1 MKRVEKMILAA
12 GAGVLCMGVVL
23 SVAAFAM
30 GGRPSSMVVQNG
42 MLRVE
47 RWDAHAPSSFSPQ
60 QGADSP
66 VSVPSGVSSQP
77 GTDSS
82 VSSPIEVDGWT
93 EYALSAADR
102 FDVETGLCELVV
114 KAGEPGS
121 EPVLR
126 VQNIQENWVR
136 WRTDEGWLE
145 IDLCTDLHGAQ
156 VPKNA
161 KAELILPPESTRALK
176 LQSEMAS
183 IQAGGFTLEKLEA
196 DAELGSIVIT
206 DTTAQSAS
214 FSAEMGDVT
223 FTGDLPGYTE
233 ADTEMGGIEL
243 NIPRPQQYGWQIE
256 TEMGSVTID
265 GQEFGSGTR
274 QKNGSGTPM
283 FDLETEMGSITVNFS

>member
-47 RWDAHAPSSFSPQ
+47 RWDAHAPSSFSSLWRCRRSWSRRVERWDAHAPSSFSPQ

-82 VSSPIEVDGWT
+82 VSSPLEVDGRT
-93 EYALSAADR
+93 ENALSAADR

-161 KAELILPPESTRALK
+161 
-176 LQSEMAS
+176 
-183 IQAGGFTLEKLEA
+183 
-196 DAELGSIVIT
+196 
-206 DTTAQSAS
+206 
-214 FSAEMGDVT
+214 
-223 FTGDLPGYTE
+223 
-233 ADTEMGGIEL
+233 
-243 NIPRPQQYGWQIE
+243 
-256 TEMGSVTID
+256 
-265 GQEFGSGTR
+265 
-274 QKNGSGTPM
+274 
-283 FDLETEMGSITVNFS
+283 